1 MLTKLRKIGNGYGIL
16 LPRQVIER
24 LHLTEGSVLSLSET
38 SAGIE
43 LSLFDVNFSEQVEAF
58 RRTEAKHCNS
68 HRELAL
74 PSSR

>member
-68 HRELAL
+68 YRELAL